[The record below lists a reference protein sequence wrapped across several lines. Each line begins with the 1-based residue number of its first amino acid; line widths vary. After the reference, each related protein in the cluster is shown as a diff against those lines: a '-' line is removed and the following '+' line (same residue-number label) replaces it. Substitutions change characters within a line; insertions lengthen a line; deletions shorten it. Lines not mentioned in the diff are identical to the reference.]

1 MAKKASPSPED
12 FIVPLDINGM
22 QGRMMHLPAP
32 RKYKNRNILIVYG
45 HHSNLE
51 RWWGLAQNFNTYGT
65 VDMPD
70 LPGFGGMDSLFS
82 IGKKPDLD
90 NLADYLASFVKWRY
104 KRKKVVIVGFSFGFL
119 VATRMLQRYPELTQK
134 VDMLVSA
141 VGFSH
146 YDDLVFSRQRMAWY
160 RWGTR
165 VISNPVLSWIFR
177 YAFLNTF
184 MIKKF
189 YAGTKTAKDKFTG
202 ADKELAEKLMAMEII
217 LWHANDLRTHMY
229 TVYQMFIVDNCQK
242 QIDLPVWHVT
252 ANFDQ
257 YFDAHRVEQH
267 LRVIFNDVNILPI
280 GADKHAPSVI
290 ADKKEAAPFIPPK
303 LRRMFAAKKS

>member
-1 MAKKASPSPED
+1 MAKKTDQRPED

-22 QGRMMHLPAP
+22 QGRLLHMPAP
-32 RKYKNRNILIVYG
+32 PKYKNRNILIAYG
-45 HHSNLE
+45 HHSSLE
-51 RWWGLAQNFNTYGT
+51 RWWGLAQNFNTYGA

-90 NLADYLASFVKWRY
+90 NMADYLASFVKWRY

-134 VDMLVSA
+134 VEILVSA
-141 VGFSH
+141 VGFAR
-146 YDDLVFSRQRMAWY
+146 YDDLVFSRRRMFYY

-165 VISNPVLSWIFR
+165 FFSARVPAWLFR
-177 YAFLNTF
+177 YAFLNTY
-184 MIKKF
+184 MLKKF

-202 ADKELAEKLMAMEII
+202 ADNELIEKLMAMEII
-217 LWHANDLRTHMY
+217 LWHSNDVRTHMY
-229 TVYQMFIVDNCQK
+229 TNYQMFVVDNCQK
-242 QIDLPVWHVT
+242 QIDLPLWHVT

-267 LRVIFNDVNILPI
+267 LRVIFNEVNIMPV
-280 GADKHAPSVI
+280 GAGKHAPSVI
-290 ADKKEAAPFIPPK
+290 ADKKEAGAFIPPK
-303 LRRMFAAKKS
+303 LRRMLADKKS